1 MRLKRVK
8 IFGFK
13 TFADKTEMNLDGDII
28 AIVGPNGCGKSN
40 FVDAILW
47 GLGEGNARQLRAQ
60 HNQDVIFN
68 GSSKRKPLGYSEVT
82 LLFDNEDGFLPI
94 QTPEVAITR
103 KLSRSGDS
111 DYSINRQSCRLRDI
125 LDLLADSGLGRS
137 GYAIVG
143 QKEIDQALAASAE
156 DRRGWVDEAAG
167 VQRYRARKIDSLK
180 RLSAAHDHLSRVN
193 DILTEIESQREP
205 LREEAEVA
213 KRYKVA
219 VNSLRE
225 VESGLLIK
233 EIASAVHDVEEQE
246 KAIERALK
254 LIDEEGARADSIDR
268 QVKKIGEKISLVEQ
282 EMDTIRGLQQ
292 GALTAL
298 ERAEATIRLCEQK
311 LESLSDLEA
320 NLGEEAESSRKRI
333 VEAETD
339 LENARKEHKEEDEAF
354 DRLKEEFA
362 GAGDEAKKLGDDLK
376 ALEKRLDEAREL
388 NNQKLKLEAEASH
401 RKQRRKEVRREIE
414 GIKESVPELDQA
426 VADAQAAYKEKS
438 DIVKSAEDRVI
449 EARKGLQRFS
459 QEDERDA
466 QAIRK
471 VLAEKA
477 AMEGRRRGIEATI
490 DTHEGLNQGA
500 RAVMEACEQGMLRG
514 NYVPVGE
521 AVEVQKEYAVAIETA
536 LGGSSNDLMV
546 EHESDA
552 KHAIEL
558 LKKHRLGRATFQ
570 PIPLMRPVNV
580 NFDLKQVLNEK
591 GVIGRAS
598 QLVDCEPKYIPVI
611 ESLLGRVVIVE
622 DIDVALRLAKTSG
635 WSRMVTLE
643 GEVAHGSGAVSGGQS
658 AKQGFGLVQ
667 RKAEMVEIT
676 NQIKALDRTIEE
688 AEGRVHARKRERAKI
703 DDEIAK
709 IEDER
714 LALVDDAEEAREWMQ
729 SLNDERTT
737 TVRSLQKLES
747 ELAQLEAIEAAAI
760 PEVDL
765 AAIESERDALL
776 KSVASRSADAEQAE
790 ERLREAE
797 SRLRQ
802 AQSRVYH
809 AERRVEASI
818 ESAKTREAKVEN
830 INPERERIIR
840 ERENA
845 CKERDKAKQDKAD
858 ADVRLEKAQE
868 DKKSQLEESYKLT
881 EEAKA
886 ARANAQS
893 CGDMAH
899 QAELQRAR
907 ADSKRASSLQRLY
920 EEYSV
925 SEEEALEMAPNVD
938 VPDDASTV
946 VSRLRREIK
955 GMGDVNVGAIEAF
968 ERLTE
973 RSDQLTGQKADI
985 EEGMQQVEASIR
997 ELDKLTRE
1005 RFTTTFQKLQAE
1017 FTVMFAKLFAGGEGF
1032 INLTDPDN
1040 ILESGIEIDV
1050 QMPGK
1055 KKQRLELLS
1064 GGERALCAAS
1074 FLFSLLKVKPSPLVV
1089 LDEVDA
1095 PLDGRNVE
1103 RFVEALKEF
1112 KDICQFIVITHNPT
1126 TIEAAP
1132 VWLGVTMNEPGVST
1146 LVPARVPIADIIETV
1161 LEGAPKNAVVQTD
1174 LAGQN

>member
-60 HNQDVIFN
+60 NNQDIIFN
-68 GSSKRKPLGYSEVT
+68 GSTKRKPLGYAEVT

-94 QTPEVAITR
+94 QTPEVTITR
-103 KLSRSGDS
+103 RLSRSGDS
-111 DYSINRQSCRLRDI
+111 EYSINRQPCRLRDI

-143 QKEIDQALAASAE
+143 QKEVDQALAASAE
-156 DRRGWVDEAAG
+156 DRRAWVDEAAG

-193 DILTEIESQREP
+193 DILNEIESQREP

-213 KRYKVA
+213 RRYKAA
-219 VNSLRE
+219 VSSLRE

-233 EIASAVHDVEEQE
+233 EIASAVKDVEEQE

-254 LIDEEGARADSIDR
+254 LVAEEEERANSIDR
-268 QVKKIGEKISLVEQ
+268 QVKRIGESISLLEQ

-298 ERAEATIRLCEQK
+298 ERAESAIRLCDQK
-311 LESLSDLEA
+311 LESLDNLEA

-333 VEAETD
+333 QEAESD
-339 LENARKEHKEEDEAF
+339 LEKARKELKDEDEAF
-354 DRLKEEFA
+354 ERIKLEFA
-362 GAGDEAKKLGDDLK
+362 GAGEEAKKLGEDLRK
-376 ALEKRLDEAREL
+376 LEKRLDEAREQHAL
-388 NNQKLKLEAEASH
+388 KLKLEAEANH
-401 RKQRRKEVRREIE
+401 RKQRRREVRREIE
-414 GIKESVPELDQA
+414 GIKGSLPELEQA
-426 VADAQAAYKEKS
+426 LADAQALYAEKHET
-438 DIVKSAEDRVI
+438 VKQAENRVS
-449 EARKGLQRFS
+449 EARKELLRLA
-459 QEDERDA
+459 QEDDKDA
-466 QAIRK
+466 QSIRK
-471 VLAEKA
+471 LLAEKA
-477 AMEGRRRGIEATI
+477 ALEGKRRGIESTI
-490 DTHEGLNQGA
+490 DTHEGLTQGA
-500 RAVMEACEQGMLRG
+500 RAVMEACEQGMLKGR
-514 NYVPVGE
+514 YVPVGQ
-521 AVEVQKEYAVAIETA
+521 AIEVQKEYAVAIETA
-536 LGGSSNDLMV
+536 LGGAANDLIV

-570 PIPLMRPVNV
+570 PIPLMKPVNV
-580 NFDLKQVLNEK
+580 NFDLKQLLNEK

-598 QLVDCEPKYIPVI
+598 QLVDCDPRHLPVI
-611 ESLLGRVVIVE
+611 ESLLGRVVVVE
-622 DIDVALRLAKTSG
+622 DIDVALKLARTSG
-635 WSRMVTLE
+635 WSRLVTLD
-643 GEVAHGSGAVSGGQS
+643 GEVVHGSGAVSGGMQ

-667 RKAEMVEIT
+667 RKAELAEVSS
-676 NQIKALDRTIEE
+676 QIKALDRSIDD
-688 AEGRVHARKRERAKI
+688 AEGRVHSRKRERAQIEEAIGKL
-703 DDEIAK
+703 
-709 IEDER
+709 EDER
-714 LALVDDAEEAREWMQ
+714 LAMVDEAEESREWMK
-729 SLNDERTT
+729 SLSDERTT
-737 TVRSLQKLES
+737 TIRSLQKLET
-747 ELAQLEAIEAAAI
+747 ELKQLEEVEAKEIPEIDLASIEA
-760 PEVDL
+760 
-765 AAIESERDALL
+765 ERDELL
-776 KSVASRSADAEQAE
+776 RSAASRSADAELAE

-802 AQSRVYH
+802 AQSRLVH
-809 AERRVEASI
+809 AERRVAAAK
-818 ESAKTREAKVEN
+818 ESSLAREAKIEN
-830 INPERERIIR
+830 IGPERERIIL
-840 ERENA
+840 ERAQAE
-845 CKERDKAKQDKAD
+845 KDRDKAKQDKAD
-858 ADVRLEKAQE
+858 ADLRLEKAQE
-868 DKKSQLEESYKLT
+868 LKKSKLEESYKLT
-881 EEAKA
+881 DEAKA

-893 CGDMAH
+893 CGDIVH
-899 QAELQRAR
+899 QAELLRAR
-907 ADSKRASSLQRLY
+907 ADSKRASSIQRLF
-920 EEYSV
+920 EEYNIG
-925 SEEEALEMAPNVD
+925 EEEALEMAPNVE
-938 VPDDASTV
+938 VPDDAPTV

-955 GMGDVNVGAIEAF
+955 NMGDVNVGAIEAF

-973 RSDQLTGQKADI
+973 RCDQLTVQKADI
-985 EEGMQQVEASIR
+985 EEGMHQVEASIR

-1005 RFTTTFQKLQAE
+1005 RFTATFQQLQQE
-1017 FTVMFAKLFAGGEGF
+1017 FSAMFTKMFNGGEGQ
-1032 INLTDPDN
+1032 ITLSDPEN
-1040 ILESGIEIDV
+1040 ILESGIDIDV

-1103 RFVEALKEF
+1103 RFVEAIKEF
-1112 KDICQFIVITHNPT
+1112 QGVCQFIVITHNPT

-1146 LVPARVPIADIIETV
+1146 LVPARVPVSDIIESV
-1161 LEGAPKNAVVQTD
+1161 LDGAPKTAAVQTE
-1174 LAGQN
+1174 LTGPN